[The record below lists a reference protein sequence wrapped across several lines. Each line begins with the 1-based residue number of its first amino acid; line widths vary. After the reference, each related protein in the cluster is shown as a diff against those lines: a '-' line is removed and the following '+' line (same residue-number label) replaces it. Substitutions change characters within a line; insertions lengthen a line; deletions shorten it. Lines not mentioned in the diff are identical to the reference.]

1 MISFWKRTFLNDVLP
16 NNRYLMKYAVA
27 HRKYNYCCH
36 SIIYIQ
42 ECITLVEGLL
52 FGFFEAEDVTFLLCR
67 CSTLKLRIV
76 SNYLTGSVQYWL
88 SIFLSMRAHMCG
100 HTRQHKLSLLAMESE
115 HVWKRGRGTA
125 KALKCWRHPL
135 VAQANWVGETGLLSS
150 SRGVCW
156 WPSLG
161 SLQKQEHKYQVQ
173 CFPFEKGSLILV
185 PCQTLVIFDSEMCS
199 FGYDFLS
206 SLTMCPNVQICPSS
220 MLHFNR
226 GHILLLF
233 YISNRSCWV
242 EDILR

>member
-1 MISFWKRTFLNDVLP
+1 MRD
-16 NNRYLMKYAVA
+16 
-27 HRKYNYCCH
+27 CCLA
-36 SIIYIQ
+36 S
-42 ECITLVEGLL
+42 
-52 FGFFEAEDVTFLLCR
+52 
-67 CSTLKLRIV
+67 LKLKMSPFSSVDAPLLNWELCQIISQV
-76 SNYLTGSVQYWL
+76 VFNTDSAYSYLWERTCVGIHVNTNWACWRRS
-88 SIFLSMRAHMCG
+88 LSMCG
-100 HTRQHKLSLLAMESE
+100 REE
-115 HVWKRGRGTA
+115 RGTA
-125 KALKCWRHPL
+125 EALKCWRHPL

>member
-1 MISFWKRTFLNDVLP
+1 MISFWKRTFLNNVLP

-42 ECITLVEGLL
+42 ECITLVKGLL

-88 SIFLSMRAHMCG
+88 SIFLSMRGHMCG

-125 KALKCWRHPL
+125 EALKCWRHPL
-135 VAQANWVGETGLLSS
+135 VAQANWVGETGLLSN

-173 CFPFEKGSLILV
+173 CFHLKREAW
-185 PCQTLVIFDSEMCS
+185 
-199 FGYDFLS
+199 FLS
-206 SLTMCPNVQICPSS
+206 HVKHLWFLTQRCVALGMISWAVSQCVLMFKFVPLPCSTSIGVTYYYYFTFQIEV
-220 MLHFNR
+220 
-226 GHILLLF
+226 
-233 YISNRSCWV
+233 V
-242 EDILR
+242 E